1 MNLKYYFPVAALC
14 LALASCN
21 TGKQQT
27 VLTAGIDL
35 ANLDTT
41 NLLGT
46 DFYRYAC
53 GGWIKN
59 NPLTDEYSQYGS
71 FTVLAEN
78 NRNRFRALSK
88 NWPLHNTRQAL
99 SHRKWATC
107 IRLPWTAS
115 S

>member
-1 MNLKYYFPVAALC
+1 MKYYFPVAALC
-14 LALASCN
+14 LTLASCN

-27 VLTAGIDL
+27 ALTAGIDL

-41 NLLGT
+41 NLPGT

-59 NPLTDEYSQYGS
+59 NPLKTTAS
-71 FTVLAEN
+71 
-78 NRNRFRALSK
+78 RFRALSK
-88 NWPLHNTRQAL
+88 NWPLRNTRQAL
-99 SHRKWATC
+99 SHRRWAIC
-107 IRLPWTAS
+107 IRLQWTAS

>member
-27 VLTAGIDL
+27 ALTAGIDL

-41 NLLGT
+41 NLPGT

-53 GGWIKN
+53 GGWVKN
-59 NPLTDEYSQYGS
+59 KPLTGEYFPYGS
-71 FTVLAEN
+71 LSVLGG
-78 NRNRFRALSK
+78 K
-88 NWPLHNTRQAL
+88 NPTPN
-99 SHRKWATC
+99 
-107 IRLPWTAS
+107 
-115 S
+115 